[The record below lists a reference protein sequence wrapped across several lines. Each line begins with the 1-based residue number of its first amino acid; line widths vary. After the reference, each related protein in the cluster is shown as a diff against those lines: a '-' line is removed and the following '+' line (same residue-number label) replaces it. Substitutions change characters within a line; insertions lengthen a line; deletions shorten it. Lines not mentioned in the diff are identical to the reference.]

1 MFQIKKHAI
10 LMKISLR
17 IQNAIVIICL
27 IISGFSYGQNTVEND
42 SISNKLTE
50 VVVTKE
56 KKMFSNKNGNIK
68 VDVAN
73 SILNATPN
81 TIDLLSQLPNITISA
96 DKENITVIGKGN
108 PLIYIDNQKVGMNDL
123 NALSVD
129 DIKTIE
135 IINNPSSKYE
145 AEGRAVILITRKFSK
160 KEGSQT
166 TLSEVASFK
175 KEFNNYL
182 GINSS
187 FKKNK
192 FEWKANFNYNKLSPW
207 ESHRIDYQIPAAD
220 IISNYDVATANTKR
234 KQFVFGGGLFYKINE
249 EDYFSISMNSKLQS
263 EPFDI
268 NTTTYNKN
276 GNVENNVVTYSDNKS
291 QKNFIN
297 SFVNYSKKIKS
308 IDTQLFTGFQYSNF
322 DQDSKSLAQNNFND
336 TQFELAQNSNQKFN
350 VAVFSGR
357 VDFEKKFKN
366 EMKLEYGGLYLGA
379 NAKTDFEIL
388 NYETN
393 NTISSIYDFKEKNSA
408 GYTQLSG
415 SFKKIGYSV
424 GLRVENTNIK
434 GEFKNDDT
442 PLINKNY
449 TDFFPKAQLDIPI
462 DSTKSITLNYAKSIL
477 RPNYSSTSQGS
488 TYINPYFLYSRN
500 IYLNPTINNQISSSF
515 QYHDKSVKLTYYQNT
530 DPVYSSFTFD
540 NQNKILTFK
549 EINFEKESGF
559 NLEFTMP
566 FTYKIWTSTN
576 SLNCILNKIEDDS
589 AEFITSKPYLYYY
602 SSNEFK
608 LPKGYSLVL
617 TAYGLTDQKEGV
629 FERKAWFVM
638 NLGISKTFFTNWN
651 CTLSYND
658 VFRNTI
664 YNESFTINNISS
676 TARYLVDAHEFSI
689 AVKYSFGKIKSSD
702 FKEKNIDDN
711 SNRIR

>member
-1 MFQIKKHAI
+1 VFQITKHAI
-10 LMKISLR
+10 LMKIKLK
-17 IQNAIVIICL
+17 IQTAIILICL
-27 IISGFSYGQNTVEND
+27 IMSGFSYGQNTTVND

-50 VVVTKE
+50 VIVIKE
-56 KKMFSNKNGNIK
+56 QKMFSNKNGNIK

-81 TIDLLSQLPNITISA
+81 TIDLLSKLPNITISA

-108 PLIYIDNQKVGMNDL
+108 ALIYIDNQKVGMNDL

-145 AEGRAVILITRKFSK
+145 AEGRTVILISRKFSK

-166 TLSEVASFK
+166 TISEVASFK
-175 KEFNNYL
+175 ESFNNYL

-192 FEWKANFNYNKLSPW
+192 LEWKANFNYNKLSPW
-207 ESHRIDYQIPAAD
+207 ESHSIKYQIPDAD
-220 IISNYDVATANTKR
+220 IISNYDVATAHTKR
-234 KQFVFGGGLFYKINE
+234 KQFIFGGGLFYKINE

-268 NTTTYNKN
+268 NTTTNNKN
-276 GNVENNVVTYSDNKS
+276 GYVENNVATHSDNKS

-297 SFVNYSKKIKS
+297 SFINYSKKMKS

-322 DQDSKSLAQNNFND
+322 DQNSKSLAQNNFND
-336 TQFELAQNSNQKFN
+336 TQFELAQNSDQKFN
-350 VAVFSGR
+350 VGVFSGR
-357 VDFEKKFKN
+357 ADLEKKFKN
-366 EMKLEYGGLYLGA
+366 EMKLEAGGLYLSA
-379 NAKTDFEIL
+379 DAKTDVSIF
-388 NYETN
+388 NYDAN
-393 NTISSIYDFKEKNSA
+393 NTIISNYNFEEKNSA
-408 GYTQLSG
+408 VYSQLSG
-415 SFKKIGYSV
+415 SIKKIGYSV
-424 GLRVENTNIK
+424 GLRVENTNILGK
-434 GEFKNDDT
+434 FKTDDV
-442 PLINKNY
+442 PLIDKNY

-462 DSTKSITLNYAKSIL
+462 DSTKSLTLNYAKSIL

-500 IYLNPTINNQISSSF
+500 INLNPTINNQISSSF
-515 QYHDKSVKLTYYQNT
+515 QYHDKSVKLSFYQNS
-530 DPVYSSFTFD
+530 DPVYSSFVFD
-540 NQNKILTFK
+540 SKDNILIFK
-549 EINFEKESGF
+549 ETNFDKESGF
-559 NLEFTMP
+559 NLEFTLP
-566 FTYKIWTSTN
+566 FTYKFWTSTN
-576 SLNCILNKIEDDS
+576 SLSCILNKIEDDS
-589 AEFITSKPYLYYY
+589 AEFITSNPYLYYY

-608 LPKGYSLVL
+608 LPKEYSFVL

-629 FERKAWFVM
+629 FERKAWFIL
-638 NLGISKTFFTNWN
+638 NLGVSKIFFSNWN

-658 VFRNTI
+658 IFRNTI
-664 YNESFTINNISS
+664 YEERFTINGISS

-689 AVKYSFGKIKSSD
+689 AIKYSFGKIKSTE

>member
-1 MFQIKKHAI
+1 MKKN
-10 LMKISLR
+10 LG
-17 IQNAIVIICL
+17 IQNVAIIICL
-27 IISGFSYGQNTVEND
+27 IISGFGYGQNAIQKD
-42 SISNKLTE
+42 SISNKLNE
-50 VVVTKE
+50 VIVTKE

-68 VDVAN
+68 IDVAN

-81 TIDLLSQLPNITISA
+81 TIDLLSKLPNITISA
-96 DKENITVIGKGN
+96 DKENITVIGKGS

-123 NALSVD
+123 NALTVD

-192 FEWKANFNYNKLSPW
+192 LEWKANFNYNKLAPW
-207 ESHRIDYQIPAAD
+207 ESHSIGYQIPDAD
-220 IISNYDVATANTKR
+220 IISNYNVATANIKR
-234 KQFVFGGGLFYKINE
+234 KQFLFGGGLFYKINE
-249 EDYFSISMNSKLQS
+249 DDYFSISINSKLQS

-268 NTTTYNKN
+268 NTTTYNKK
-276 GNVENNVVTYSDNKS
+276 GNVENNVVAHSDNKS

-297 SFVNYSKKIKS
+297 SFVNYFNKIKS

-336 TQFELAQNSNQKFN
+336 TQFELAQNSDQKFN

-357 VDFEKKFKN
+357 ADFEKKLKN
-366 EMKLEYGGLYLGA
+366 EMKLEYGGLYLSA
-379 NAKTDFEIL
+379 KAKTDFEIL

-393 NTISSIYDFKEKNSA
+393 NTISSIYNFKEKNSA

-424 GLRVENTNIK
+424 GLRVENTNIN
-434 GEFKNDDT
+434 GEFKNDNA
-442 PLINKNY
+442 PLISKNY
-449 TDFFPKAQLDIPI
+449 TDFFPKVQLDIPI
-462 DSTKSITLNYAKSIL
+462 DSTKSITVNYSKSIS
-477 RPNYSSTSQGS
+477 RPNYSSTSQGA
-488 TYINPYFLYSRN
+488 TYINPYYLYSRN
-500 IYLNPTINNQISSSF
+500 INLNPTINNQISSSF
-515 QYHDKSVKLTYYQNT
+515 QYHDKSVKLSYYQNT
-530 DPVYSSFTFD
+530 NPVYSSFIFD
-540 NQNKILTFK
+540 KQNNILTFK
-549 EINFEKESGF
+549 ETNFEKESGF
-559 NLEFTMP
+559 NLEFTLP

-576 SLNCILNKIEDDS
+576 SLSCILNKIEDDS
-589 AEFITSKPYLYYY
+589 AKFIASKPYLYYY

-608 LPKGYSLVL
+608 LPKGYTIVA
-617 TAYGLTDQKEGV
+617 TAWGLTKQNEGV
-629 FERKAWFVM
+629 FERKAMFIM
-638 NLGISKTFFTNWN
+638 DLGVSKTFFTNWN

-664 YNESFTINNISS
+664 YEERFTINNISS
-676 TARYLVDAHEFSI
+676 KARYLVDSHEFSVAI
-689 AVKYSFGKIKSSD
+689 KYSFGKIKSTE

-711 SNRIR
+711 FNRIR

>member
-1 MFQIKKHAI
+1 MKKN
-10 LMKISLR
+10 LK
-17 IQNAIVIICL
+17 IQNAKIIICL
-27 IISGFSYGQNTVEND
+27 IISGFGYGQNTTVND
-42 SISNKLTE
+42 SISNKLSE

-56 KKMFSNKNGNIK
+56 KKMFTNKNGNIK

-81 TIDLLSQLPNITISA
+81 TIDLLSKLPNITVSA
-96 DKENITVIGKGN
+96 DKENITVIGKGT
-108 PLIYIDNQKVGMNDL
+108 PLIYIDNQKTGMNDL

-166 TLSEVASFK
+166 NVSEVASFK

-192 FEWKANFNYNKLSPW
+192 LEWKANFNYNKLSPW
-207 ESHRIDYQIPAAD
+207 ESHRIDYQIPDSD
-220 IISNYDVATANTKR
+220 IISNYNVETANTKR
-234 KQFVFGGGLFYKINE
+234 KQFIFGGGLFYKINE
-249 EDYFSISMNSKLQS
+249 EDYFSISINSKLQS

-276 GNVENNVVTYSDNKS
+276 GNVENNVVTHSDNKS
-291 QKNFIN
+291 QKDFIN

-308 IDTQLFTGFQYSNF
+308 INTQLFTGFQYSNF
-322 DQDSKSLAQNNFND
+322 DQDSKSLAQNNFNN
-336 TQFELAQNSNQKFN
+336 TQFALAQNSDQKFN
-350 VAVFSGR
+350 VVVFSGR
-357 VDFEKKFKN
+357 ADFEKKFKN
-366 EMKLEYGGLYLGA
+366 EMKLEYGGLYLSA
-379 NAKTDFEIL
+379 KVKTDFEIL

-393 NTISSIYDFKEKNSA
+393 NKSSSIYNFKEKNSS

-415 SFKKIGYSV
+415 SLKKISYSV
-424 GLRVENTNIK
+424 GLRVENTNII
-434 GEFKNDDT
+434 GQFKNDIA
-442 PLINKNY
+442 PLISKNY
-449 TDFFPKAQLDIPI
+449 TDFFPKAQFDIPI
-462 DSTKSITLNYAKSIL
+462 DSTKSITLNYSKSIS
-477 RPNYSSTSQGS
+477 RPNYSSTSQGA

-500 IYLNPTINNQISSSF
+500 INLNPTINNQISSSF
-515 QYHDKSVKLTYYQNT
+515 QYHDKSVKLTYYKNT

-540 NQNKILTFK
+540 SQNSILTFK
-549 EINFEKESGF
+549 EINFEKETGF
-559 NLEFTMP
+559 NLEFTLP

-576 SLNCILNKIEDDS
+576 SLSCILNKIEDDS
-589 AEFITSKPYLYYY
+589 AEFITSKPNLYYY

-608 LPKGYSLVL
+608 LPKGYSFVL

-638 NLGISKTFFTNWN
+638 NLGISKSFFTNWN

-658 VFRNTI
+658 IFRSTI
-664 YNESFTINNISS
+664 YKESFTINSISS

-689 AVKYSFGKIKSSD
+689 AVKYSFGKIKSTE

>member
-1 MFQIKKHAI
+1 
-10 LMKISLR
+10 MKTKLR
-17 IQNAIVIICL
+17 IQNAKIIICL
-27 IISGFSYGQNTVEND
+27 IISGFGYGQNTTAND
-42 SISNKLTE
+42 SISNKLNE

-56 KKMFSNKNGNIK
+56 KKMFTNKNGNIK

-81 TIDLLSQLPNITISA
+81 TIDLLSKLPNITISA

-166 TLSEVASFK
+166 NVSEVASFK

-207 ESHRIDYQIPAAD
+207 ESHRIDYQIPDAD
-220 IISNYDVATANTKR
+220 IISNYNVATANTKR
-234 KQFVFGGGLFYKINE
+234 KQFIFGGSLFYKINE
-249 EDYFSISMNSKLQS
+249 EDYFSISINSKLQS

-276 GNVENNVVTYSDNKS
+276 GNIENNVITHSDNKS
-291 QKNFIN
+291 QKDFIN
-297 SFVNYSKKIKS
+297 SFINYSKKIKS
-308 IDTQLFTGFQYSNF
+308 INTQFFTGFQYSNF
-322 DQDSKSLAQNNFND
+322 DQDSKSLAQNNFNN
-336 TQFELAQNSNQKFN
+336 TQFALAQNSDQKFN

-357 VDFEKKFKN
+357 ADFEKKFKN
-366 EMKLEYGGLYLGA
+366 EMKLEYGGLYLSA
-379 NAKTDFEIL
+379 KAKTDFEIL

-393 NTISSIYDFKEKNSA
+393 NKSSSIYNFKEKNSA

-415 SFKKIGYSV
+415 SLKKISYSV
-424 GLRVENTNIK
+424 GLRVENTNIA
-434 GEFKNDDT
+434 GQFKNDIA
-442 PLINKNY
+442 PLISKNY
-449 TDFFPKAQLDIPI
+449 TDFFPKAQFDIPI
-462 DSTKSITLNYAKSIL
+462 DSTKSITLNYSKSIS
-477 RPNYSSTSQGS
+477 RPNYSSTSQGA

-500 IYLNPTINNQISSSF
+500 INLNPTINNQISSSF
-515 QYHDKSVKLTYYQNT
+515 QYHDKSVKLTYYKNT

-540 NQNKILTFK
+540 NQNSILTFK
-549 EINFEKESGF
+549 EINFEKETGF
-559 NLEFTMP
+559 NLEFTLP

-576 SLNCILNKIEDDS
+576 SLSCILNKIEDDS
-589 AEFITSKPYLYYY
+589 AEFISSKPYLYYY

-608 LPKGYSLVL
+608 LPKGYTFSL
-617 TAYGLTDQKEGV
+617 TAWGLTNQKEGV
-629 FERKAWFVM
+629 FKRKSLFIM
-638 NLGISKTFFTNWN
+638 DLGISKSFFTNWN

-658 VFRNTI
+658 IFRNTI
-664 YNESFTINNISS
+664 YKESFTINSISS

-689 AVKYSFGKIKSSD
+689 AVKYSFGKIKSTE

>member
-1 MFQIKKHAI
+1 MKKN
-10 LMKISLR
+10 LK
-17 IQNAIVIICL
+17 IQNAKIIICL
-27 IISGFSYGQNTVEND
+27 IISGFGYGQNTTAND
-42 SISNKLTE
+42 SISNKLNE

-56 KKMFSNKNGNIK
+56 KKMFTNKNGNIK

-73 SILNATPN
+73 SILNAVPN
-81 TIDLLSQLPNITISA
+81 TIDLLSKLPNITIST

-123 NALSVD
+123 DALSVD

-145 AEGRAVILITRKFSK
+145 AEGRGVILITRKFSK

-192 FEWKANFNYNKLSPW
+192 FEWKTNFNYNKLSPW
-207 ESHRIDYQIPAAD
+207 ESHSIDYQIPDAD
-220 IISNYDVATANTKR
+220 IISNYNVATANTKR
-234 KQFVFGGGLFYKINE
+234 KQFIFGGGLFYKINE
-249 EDYFSISMNSKLQS
+249 EDYFSITMNSKLQS

-276 GNVENNVVTYSDNKS
+276 GAVENNVVTHSDNKS

-336 TQFELAQNSNQKFN
+336 TQFELAQNSDQKFN
-350 VAVFSGR
+350 VGVFSGR
-357 VDFEKKFKN
+357 ADLEKKFKN
-366 EMKLEYGGLYLGA
+366 GMKLEYGGLYLSA
-379 NAKTDFEIL
+379 DAKTDFEIL

-393 NTISSIYDFKEKNSA
+393 NTISSIYNFKEKNSA

-415 SFKKIGYSV
+415 SLKKIGYSV
-424 GLRVENTNIK
+424 GLRVENTNIV
-434 GEFKNDDT
+434 GEFKNDNA

-462 DSTKSITLNYAKSIL
+462 DSTKSITVNYSKSIS
-477 RPNYSSTSQGS
+477 RPNYSSTSQGA
-488 TYINPYFLYSRN
+488 TYINPYYLYSRN
-500 IYLNPTINNQISSSF
+500 INLNPTINNQISSSF

-530 DPVYSSFTFD
+530 DPVYSSFIFD
-540 NQNKILTFK
+540 NQNNILTFR
-549 EINFEKESGF
+549 EINFEKETGF
-559 NLEFTMP
+559 NLEFTLP

-576 SLNCILNKIEDDS
+576 SLSCILNKIEDDS

-608 LPKGYSLVL
+608 LPKGYSFVL
-617 TAYGLTDQKEGV
+617 TAYGLTDKKEGV
-629 FERKAWFVM
+629 FERKAWVIM
-638 NLGISKTFFTNWN
+638 NLGVSKSFFTNWN

-658 VFRNTI
+658 VFKNTI
-664 YNESFTINNISS
+664 YQESFTINNISS
-676 TARYLVDAHEFSI
+676 KAIYLVDAHEFSI
-689 AVKYSFGKIKSSD
+689 AVKYSFGKIKPTE

-711 SNRIR
+711 LNRVK

>member
-1 MFQIKKHAI
+1 
-10 LMKISLR
+10 MKISLR
-17 IQNAIVIICL
+17 IQNTIITICL
-27 IISGFSYGQNTVEND
+27 IISGFCYGQNTTEND
-42 SISNKLTE
+42 SIANKLTE

-56 KKMFSNKNGNIK
+56 KKMFTNKNGNIK

-81 TIDLLSQLPNITISA
+81 TIDLLSKLPNITISA
-96 DKENITVIGKGN
+96 DKENISVIGKGY

-145 AEGRAVILITRKFSK
+145 AEGRAVIMITRKFSK

-192 FEWKANFNYNKLSPW
+192 LEWKVNFNYNKLSPC
-207 ESHRIDYQIPAAD
+207 ESHRIDYQIPDAD

-234 KQFVFGGGLFYKINE
+234 KQFIFGGGLFYKINE

-268 NTTTYNKN
+268 NTKTYNKN
-276 GNVENNVVTYSDNKS
+276 GDVENNVVTHSDNKS

-297 SFVNYSKKIKS
+297 SFINYSKKIKS

-322 DQDSKSLAQNNFND
+322 DQDSKSLAQNNFNS

-357 VDFEKKFKN
+357 ADFEKKFKN
-366 EMKLEYGGLYLGA
+366 EMKLEYGGLYLSA
-379 NAKTDFEIL
+379 DAKADLAIL
-388 NYETN
+388 NYDTNETIMSN
-393 NTISSIYDFKEKNSA
+393 YNFEEKNSA
-408 GYTQLSG
+408 VYSQLSG
-415 SFKKIGYSV
+415 SVKKIGYSF
-424 GLRVENTNIK
+424 GFRVENTDIVGK
-434 GEFKNDDT
+434 FRTDDK
-442 PLINKNY
+442 PLIDKNY

-462 DSTKSITLNYAKSIL
+462 DSTKSITVNYSKSIS

-500 IYLNPTINNQISSSF
+500 INLNPTINNQISSSF

-540 NQNKILTFK
+540 NQNNILTFR
-549 EINFEKESGF
+549 EINFEKETGL
-559 NLEFTMP
+559 NLEFNLP
-566 FTYKIWTSTN
+566 FTYKIWISTN
-576 SLNCILNKIEDDS
+576 SLSCILNKIEDDS
-589 AEFITSKPYLYYY
+589 AEFISSKPYLYYY
-602 SSNEFK
+602 SNNEFK
-608 LPKGYSLVL
+608 LPKGYSFVL

-629 FERKAWFVM
+629 FERKAWFIM
-638 NLGISKTFFTNWN
+638 NLGVSKPFFTNWN

-658 VFRNTI
+658 IFINTI
-664 YNESFTINNISS
+664 YKESFTINNINS
-676 TARYLVDAHEFSI
+676 TARYLVDTHEFSI
-689 AVKYSFGKIKSSD
+689 AVKYSFGIIKSTE

>member
-1 MFQIKKHAI
+1 MKK
-10 LMKISLR
+10 KLR
-17 IQNAIVIICL
+17 IKNAKIIICL
-27 IISGFSYGQNTVEND
+27 IISAFGYGQNTTATD
-42 SISNKLTE
+42 SISNKLSE
-50 VVVTKE
+50 VVITKE
-56 KKMFSNKNGNIK
+56 KKMFTNKNGNIK

-81 TIDLLSQLPNITISA
+81 TIDLLSKLPNITVSA

-123 NALSVD
+123 NTLSVD
-129 DIKTIE
+129 EIKTIE

-145 AEGRAVILITRKFSK
+145 AEGRVVILITRKFSK

-166 TLSEVASFK
+166 NVSEVVSFK

-207 ESHRIDYQIPAAD
+207 ESHSIDYQIPNAD
-220 IISNYDVATANTKR
+220 IISNYNVATANTKR
-234 KQFVFGGGLFYKINE
+234 KQFIFGGSIFYKINE
-249 EDYFSISMNSKLQS
+249 EDYFSISINSKLQS

-276 GNVENNVVTYSDNKS
+276 GNIENNVITHSDNKS
-291 QKNFIN
+291 QKDFIN
-297 SFVNYSKKIKS
+297 SFINYSKKIKS
-308 IDTQLFTGFQYSNF
+308 INTQFFTGFQYSNF
-322 DQDSKSLAQNNFND
+322 DQDSKSLAQNNFKN
-336 TQFELAQNSNQKFN
+336 TQFELTQKSDQKFN

-357 VDFEKKFKN
+357 ADFEKKFKN
-366 EMKLEYGGLYLGA
+366 EMKLEYGGLYLSA
-379 NAKTDFEIL
+379 KAKTNFEIL

-393 NTISSIYDFKEKNSA
+393 NTISSIYNFKEKNSA

-415 SFKKIGYSV
+415 SLKKISYSV
-424 GLRVENTNIK
+424 GLRVENTNIV
-434 GEFKNDDT
+434 GQFKNDIA
-442 PLINKNY
+442 PLISKNY
-449 TDFFPKAQLDIPI
+449 TYFFPKAQFDIPI
-462 DSTKSITLNYAKSIL
+462 DSTKSIIVNYSKSIS

-500 IYLNPTINNQISSSF
+500 INLDPTINNQISSSF
-515 QYHDKSVKLTYYQNT
+515 QYHDKSVKLTYYKNT

-549 EINFEKESGF
+549 EINFEKETGF
-559 NLEFTMP
+559 NLEFTLP

-576 SLNCILNKIEDDS
+576 SLSCILNKIEDDS
-589 AEFITSKPYLYYY
+589 AEFITTKPYLYYY

-608 LPKGYSLVL
+608 LLKGYTFVIS
-617 TAYGLTDQKEGV
+617 TWGLTEQKEGV
-629 FERKAWFVM
+629 FKRKSLFIM
-638 NLGISKTFFTNWN
+638 DLGVSKSFFTYWN

-658 VFRNTI
+658 IFRNTI
-664 YNESFTINNISS
+664 YKESFTINSISS

-689 AVKYSFGKIKSSD
+689 AIKYSFGKIKSTE

>member
-1 MFQIKKHAI
+1 
-10 LMKISLR
+10 MKISLR
-17 IQNAIVIICL
+17 IQNAKIIICL
-27 IISGFSYGQNTVEND
+27 IISGFCYGQNTTAND
-42 SISNKLTE
+42 SISNKLNE

-56 KKMFSNKNGNIK
+56 KKMFTNKNGNIK
-68 VDVAN
+68 VDVTN

-81 TIDLLSQLPNITISA
+81 TIDLLSKLPNITISA
-96 DKENITVIGKGN
+96 DKENISVIGKGN
-108 PLIYIDNQKVGMNDL
+108 PLIYIDNQKVVMNDL

-145 AEGRAVILITRKFSK
+145 ADGRAVILITRKFSK

-192 FEWKANFNYNKLSPW
+192 LEWKANFNYNKLSPW

-234 KQFVFGGGLFYKINE
+234 KQFVFGGGIFYKINE

-276 GNVENNVVTYSDNKS
+276 GDEENNVVTHSDNKS

-322 DQDSKSLAQNNFND
+322 DQDSKSMAQNNFND
-336 TQFELAQNSNQKFN
+336 TQFELAQNNHQKFN

-357 VDFEKKFKN
+357 ADFEKKFKN
-366 EMKLEYGGLYLGA
+366 EMKLEYGGLYLSA
-379 NAKTDFEIL
+379 KAKTDFEIL

-393 NTISSIYDFKEKNSA
+393 NTSSSIYNFKEKNYA

-415 SFKKIGYSV
+415 SLKKIGYSV
-424 GLRVENTNIK
+424 GLRVENTNIV
-434 GEFKNDDT
+434 GEFKNDT
-442 PLINKNY
+442 APLINKNY

-500 IYLNPTINNQISSSF
+500 INLNPTINNQISSSF
-515 QYHDKSVKLTYYQNT
+515 QYHDKSVKLTYYKNT
-530 DPVYSSFTFD
+530 DPVYSNFTFD

-549 EINFEKESGF
+549 EINFEKETGF
-559 NLEFTMP
+559 NLEFTLP

-608 LPKGYSLVL
+608 LPKGYSFVL

-638 NLGISKTFFTNWN
+638 NLGISKSFFTNWN

-658 VFRNTI
+658 IFRSTI
-664 YNESFTINNISS
+664 YQEKFTINNISS
-676 TARYLVDAHEFSI
+676 ESRFLVDAHEFSI
-689 AVKYSFGKIKSSD
+689 AIKYSFGKIKSSD

>member
-1 MFQIKKHAI
+1 
-10 LMKISLR
+10 MKMNLR
-17 IQNAIVIICL
+17 IQNAAITICL
-27 IISGFSYGQNTVEND
+27 VISGFSFGQNTTEND
-42 SISNKLTE
+42 SISNKLIE
-50 VVVTKE
+50 VIVSKE
-56 KKMFSNKNGNIK
+56 KKMFTNKNGNIK

-73 SILNATPN
+73 SILNAAPN
-81 TIDLLSQLPNITISA
+81 TIDLLSKLPNITISA

-123 NALSVD
+123 NALPVD

-187 FKKNK
+187 FKKNRL
-192 FEWKANFNYNKLSPW
+192 EWKANFNYNKLSPW
-207 ESHRIDYQIPAAD
+207 ESHRIDYQIPNAD
-220 IISNYDVATANTKR
+220 IISNYNVATANTKR
-234 KQFVFGGGLFYKINE
+234 KQFIFGGGLFYKINE
-249 EDYFSISMNSKLQS
+249 EDYFSINMNSKLQS

-276 GNVENNVVTYSDNKS
+276 GDVENNVLTRSDNKS
-291 QKNFIN
+291 QKNLIN

-308 IDTQLFTGFQYSNF
+308 IDAQLFTGWQYSNF

-336 TQFELAQNSNQKFN
+336 TQFEWAQNSDQKFN
-350 VAVFSGR
+350 VGVFSGR
-357 VDFEKKFKN
+357 VDLEKKFKN
-366 EMKLEYGGLYLGA
+366 EMKLEAGGLYLSA
-379 NAKTDFEIL
+379 DAKTDFFIFNFDTNATIIS
-388 NYETN
+388 NYTF
-393 NTISSIYDFKEKNSA
+393 DEKNKAAYS
-408 GYTQLSG
+408 QLSG
-415 SFKKIGYSV
+415 SMKKIGYSV
-424 GLRVENTNIK
+424 GFRVENTDIIGK
-434 GEFKNDDT
+434 FKNDDM

-449 TDFFPKAQLDIPI
+449 TDFFPKIQLDIPI
-462 DSTKSITLNYAKSIL
+462 DSTKSITLNYSKSIL

-500 IYLNPTINNQISSSF
+500 INLDPTITNQISSSF
-515 QYHDKSVKLTYYQNT
+515 QYHDKSVKLSFYQNL
-530 DPVYSSFTFD
+530 DPVYSSFVFD
-540 NQNKILTFK
+540 SKNNILIFK
-549 EINFEKESGF
+549 ETNFDKESGL
-559 NLEFTMP
+559 NLEFTLP

-576 SLNCILNKIEDDS
+576 SLSCILNKIEDDS
-589 AEFITSKPYLYYY
+589 AELISSKPYLYYY

-608 LPKGYSLVL
+608 LPKGYTIVVS
-617 TAYGLTDQKEGV
+617 AWGLTEQKEGV
-629 FERKAWFVM
+629 FERKPVFIM
-638 NLGISKTFFTNWN
+638 DLGVSKTFLTNWN

-658 VFRNTI
+658 IFRNTI
-664 YNESFTINNISS
+664 YEERFTINGINSK
-676 TARYLVDAHEFSI
+676 ARYLVDAHEFSI
-689 AVKYSFGKIKSSD
+689 AVKYSFGKIKSIE

-711 SNRIR
+711 FNRMR

>member
-1 MFQIKKHAI
+1 MNIN
-10 LMKISLR
+10 LR
-17 IQNAIVIICL
+17 IQNALILICL
-27 IISGFSYGQNTVEND
+27 VISGLGYGQNTTEND

-50 VVVTKE
+50 VIVTKE

-73 SILNATPN
+73 SILNAVPN
-81 TIDLLSQLPNITISA
+81 TIDLLSKLPNITISA
-96 DKENITVIGKGN
+96 DKESITVIGKGN

-129 DIKTIE
+129 DIKSIE

-192 FEWKANFNYNKLSPW
+192 LEWKANFNYNKLSPW
-207 ESHRIDYQIPAAD
+207 ENHSIDYQIPSAD
-220 IISNYDVATANTKR
+220 IISNYNVATANTKR
-234 KQFVFGGGLFYKINE
+234 KQYIFGGGLFYKINE
-249 EDYFSISMNSKLQS
+249 DDYFSLSVNGKLQS

-268 NTTTYNKN
+268 NTTTYNKK
-276 GNVENNVVTYSDNKS
+276 GDVENNVVTYSDNKS

-297 SFVNYSKKIKS
+297 SFVNYSKKIKP
-308 IDTQLFTGFQYSNF
+308 IDTQLFTGLQYSNF
-322 DQDSKSLAQNNFND
+322 DQDSKLLAQNNFND
-336 TQFELAQNSNQKFN
+336 TQFELAQNSDQKFN

-357 VDFEKKFKN
+357 ADLEKKFKN
-366 EMKLEYGGLYLGA
+366 EMKLEAGGLYLAA
-379 NAKTDFEIL
+379 NAKTDFEIFDF
-388 NYETN
+388 ETN
-393 NTISSIYDFKEKNSA
+393 NTVISNYNFEERNSA
-408 GYTQLSG
+408 AYAQLSG
-415 SFKKIGYSV
+415 TVKKIGYSV
-424 GLRVENTNIK
+424 GIRVENTDIL
-434 GEFKNDDT
+434 GQFKSDNQ
-442 PLINKNY
+442 PLIDKDY
-449 TDFFPKAQLDIPI
+449 TDFFPKVQLDIPI
-462 DSTKSITLNYAKSIL
+462 DSTKSITLNYSKSIS

-500 IYLNPTINNQISSSF
+500 INLNPTISNQVSSSF
-515 QYHDKSVKLTYYQNT
+515 QYHDKSVKLSYYQNI
-530 DPVYSSFTFD
+530 DPVYSSFIFD
-540 NQNKILTFK
+540 SKNDILIFK
-549 EINFEKESGF
+549 ETNFEKESGF
-559 NLEFTMP
+559 NLEFTLP
-566 FTYKIWTSTN
+566 FTYKIWTTTN
-576 SLNCILNKIEDDS
+576 SLSCILNKIEDDS
-589 AEFITSKPYLYYY
+589 AQFMESKPYLYYY

-608 LPKGYSLVL
+608 LPKGYTFVVS
-617 TAYGLTDQKEGV
+617 TWGSTQQKEGV
-629 FERKAWFVM
+629 FERKAISAIM
-638 NLGISKTFFTNWN
+638 NLGVSKTFFTNWN

-658 VFRNTI
+658 IFSHTI
-664 YNESFTINNISS
+664 YEERFTINDISS
-676 TARYLVDAHEFSI
+676 KAKYLVDAHEFSI
-689 AVKYSFGKIKSSD
+689 AVKYSFGKIKSAE

>member
-1 MFQIKKHAI
+1 MKKN
-10 LMKISLR
+10 LKF
-17 IQNAIVIICL
+17 QNATIIICL
-27 IISGFSYGQNTVEND
+27 IISGFGYGQNDIQKD
-42 SISNKLTE
+42 SISNKLNE

-56 KKMFSNKNGNIK
+56 KKMFTNKNGNIK

-73 SILNATPN
+73 SILKATPN
-81 TIDLLSQLPNITISA
+81 TIDLLSKLPNIIISA

-108 PLIYIDNQKVGMNDL
+108 PLIYIDNQKVEINDL

-129 DIKTIE
+129 DLKTIE

-187 FKKNK
+187 FKKSK
-192 FEWKANFNYNKLSPW
+192 LEWKANFNYNKLSPW
-207 ESHRIDYQIPAAD
+207 ENHSIDYQIPDAD
-220 IISNYDVATANTKR
+220 IISNYNVATANTKR
-234 KQFVFGGGLFYKINE
+234 KQIVFGGGLFYKINE
-249 EDYFSISMNSKLQS
+249 DDYFSININSKLQS

-276 GNVENNVVTYSDNKS
+276 GAVENNVVTHSDNKS

-308 IDTQLFTGFQYSNF
+308 IDTQLFTGFQYSFF

-336 TQFELAQNSNQKFN
+336 TQFKLAQNSDQKFN
-350 VAVFSGR
+350 VAIFSGR
-357 VDFEKKFKN
+357 ADFEKKFKN
-366 EMKLEYGGLYLGA
+366 EMKLEFGGLYLA
-379 NAKTDFEIL
+379 AKAKTDFEII
-388 NYETN
+388 NFETN
-393 NTISSIYDFKEKNSA
+393 NAISSIYNFKEKNSA

-415 SFKKIGYSV
+415 GFKKIDYSV
-424 GLRVENTNIK
+424 GLRVENTNID
-434 GEFKNDDT
+434 GEFKNDNA

-449 TDFFPKAQLDIPI
+449 TDFFPKVQLDIPI
-462 DSTKSITLNYAKSIL
+462 DSTKSITVNYSKSIS
-477 RPNYSSTSQGS
+477 RPNYSSTSQGT
-488 TYINPYFLYSRN
+488 TYINPYYLYSRN
-500 IYLNPTINNQISSSF
+500 INLNPTINNQILSSF

-530 DPVYSSFTFD
+530 DPVYSSFIFD
-540 NQNKILTFK
+540 NQNNVLTFR
-549 EINFEKESGF
+549 EINFEKETGF
-559 NLEFTMP
+559 NLEFTLP

-589 AEFITSKPYLYYY
+589 AEFVDSKPYLYYY
-602 SSNEFK
+602 SNNEFK
-608 LPKGYSLVL
+608 LPKGYSFVL

-629 FERKAWFVM
+629 FERKAWFIM
-638 NLGISKTFFTNWN
+638 NLGLSKTFFTNWN

-658 VFRNTI
+658 IFRNTI
-664 YNESFTINNISS
+664 YEESFTINNISA
-676 TARYLVDAHEFSI
+676 TARYLVDANEFSI
-689 AVKYSFGKIKSSD
+689 AIKYSFGKIKSTE
-702 FKEKNIDDN
+702 FKEKNIDEN
-711 SNRIR
+711 LNRIR

>member
-1 MFQIKKHAI
+1 MNKK
-10 LMKISLR
+10 LR
-17 IQNAIVIICL
+17 IQNATITLCL
-27 IISGFSYGQNTVEND
+27 IISGFGYGQNATIKD
-42 SISNKLTE
+42 SISNNLNE
-50 VVVTKE
+50 VIVTKE

-81 TIDLLSQLPNITISA
+81 TIDLLSKLPNITISA

-166 TLSEVASFK
+166 TVSEVASFK
-175 KEFNNYL
+175 KEYNNYL

-192 FEWKANFNYNKLSPW
+192 FEWKANFNYNRLNPW
-207 ESHRIDYQIPAAD
+207 ESHNIHYQIPAAD
-220 IISNYDVATANTKR
+220 IISNYNVATANTKR
-234 KQFVFGGGLFYKINE
+234 KQFIFGGGLFYKINE
-249 EDYFSISMNSKLQS
+249 EDYISISVNGKLQS

-268 NTTTYNKN
+268 NTTTYNKK
-276 GNVENNVVTYSDNKS
+276 GNIENNVVTHSDNKS

-297 SFVNYSKKIKS
+297 SFVNYSKKIKH

-322 DQDSKSLAQNNFND
+322 DQDLRSLVQNNFNN
-336 TQFELAQNSNQKFN
+336 TQFELAQNSIQKFN
-350 VAVFSGR
+350 VGVFSGR
-357 VDFEKKFKN
+357 IDLEKKFKN
-366 EMKLEYGGLYLGA
+366 EMKLEVGGLYLTA
-379 NAKTDFEIL
+379 NAKTDFEIFDF
-388 NYETN
+388 ETN
-393 NTISSIYDFKEKNSA
+393 NTAISNYNFEEKNSA
-408 GYTQLSG
+408 SYAQLSG
-415 SFKKIGYSV
+415 SIKKMGYSV
-424 GLRVENTNIK
+424 GIRVENTDILGK
-434 GEFKNDDT
+434 FKKDEE
-442 PLINKNY
+442 PLINKDY
-449 TDFFPKAQLDIPI
+449 TDFFPKVQFDIPI
-462 DSTKSITLNYAKSIL
+462 DSTKSVTLNYSKSIS
-477 RPNYSSTSQGS
+477 RPNYSSTSQGA

-500 IYLNPTINNQISSSF
+500 INLNPTINNQISSSF
-515 QYHDKSVKLTYYQNT
+515 QYHDKSVKLSYYQNT

-540 NQNKILTFK
+540 SENNILIFK
-549 EINFEKESGF
+549 ETNFDKESGF
-559 NLEFTMP
+559 NLEFTLP
-566 FTYKIWTSTN
+566 FTYKMWTSTN
-576 SLNCILNKIEDDS
+576 SLSFILNKIEDDS
-589 AEFITSKPYLYYY
+589 AQFMTSKPYLYYY

-608 LPKGYSLVL
+608 LPKGYVISLSAWGS
-617 TAYGLTDQKEGV
+617 TEQKEGV
-629 FERKAWFVM
+629 FERKEISIIM
-638 NLGISKTFFTNWN
+638 DLGVSKTFFTNWN

-658 VFRNTI
+658 IFKNTI
-664 YNESFTINNISS
+664 YEERFTINDISS
-676 TARYLVDAHEFSI
+676 KAKYLVDSYEFSI
-689 AVKYSFGKIKSSD
+689 AIKYSFGKIKSTE